1 MAGYQS
7 GTDSTPRHPIGVV
20 ARRTGLKPDLI
31 RAWERRYGA
40 VEPGRTDTRRRFY
53 SDADIERLLLLRRV
67 VHTGRGIG
75 QVAGLSNEQLQ
86 ALIEEEPAAPLQ
98 LPRRPAAAHPPGS
111 VEETAESFLQLCL
124 AAAQRLDVRELEVQ
138 IERASVALSRA
149 NLLEK
154 LLVPLMQRIGD
165 LWHQGALRPIHE
177 HMASSVVRSFLGGMR
192 NAFHAEATAPH
203 LIVTTPARQ
212 HHELG
217 ALIVAATAAGEG
229 WQVTYLGPDLPPE
242 EIAAA
247 ALQKGAR
254 AVALSITYP
263 PDDPILVDELKKL
276 RRLLGSRTTLIVG
289 GRAVPNYL
297 GVLDEIGAHAI
308 DSLAG
313 LREDLAALR
322 TTPDNGGLS
331 PRVPTLG

>member
-1 MAGYQS
+1 MAGHRTEN
-7 GTDSTPRHPIGVV
+7 GSTPRHPIGVV

-67 VHTGRGIG
+67 VNTGRGIG

-86 ALIEEEPAAPLQ
+86 ALIEEEPTAPPS
-98 LPRRPAAAHPPGS
+98 LPRRQAPAHPPGS
-111 VEETAESFLQLCL
+111 VDEIAESFLQLCL

-203 LIVTTPARQ
+203 LVVTTPARQ

-217 ALIVAATAAGEG
+217 ALIAAATAAGEG

-247 ALQKGAR
+247 AVQKGAR

-263 PDDPILVDELKKL
+263 PDDPILMDELKRL
-276 RRLLGSRTTLIVG
+276 RRLIGPRTALIVG
-289 GRAVPNYL
+289 GRAVPNYFA
-297 GVLDEIGAHAI
+297 VLDEIGAHVV
-308 DSLAG
+308 DSLPG

-322 TTPDNGGLS
+322 TIPGSGDPAGSGRLH
-331 PRVPTLG
+331 